1 MDYVYNFIYNHFNQ
15 SWNWQLGP
23 KFGRKHLPP
32 INNSPQIDLF
42 LIKGKDIKY
51 MLERSV
57 SGLCSNGSCYSN
69 VLQLSGIRVTYRVT
83 DTNKYNRIKEC
94 CTNTFWPLQNSQKI
108 PVFRTFNSLAKNQ
121 HTQET
126 WESSTLQMFTGIYRD
141 SAGKSECGVSNLW
154 GLHVYPQSL

>member
-1 MDYVYNFIYNHFNQ
+1 MDYKIPSTTISNQ

-23 KFGRKHLPP
+23 KFGQKHLPP
-32 INNSPQIDLF
+32 ISNSPQIDLF

-94 CTNTFWPLQNSQKI
+94 CTNTFWPLQNLRKI
-108 PVFRTFNSLAKNQ
+108 PVFRIFNSLAKNQ

-126 WESSTLQMFTGIYRD
+126 WELSTYVDYFLPKIFEKGPTTQKI
-141 SAGKSECGVSNLW
+141 
-154 GLHVYPQSL
+154 P